1 MTNLAERASLSV
13 SYLSEVENGRKSPS
27 LQVVQ
32 RLAAALNLEP
42 AALFASGPQGG
53 RITPGERIR
62 LLRTEQDLTLAQVAN
77 KVGIGASYLSEIERG
92 RVSPAPATLNRI
104 AEALDTGVAQIL
116 GPLAGLGAR
125 LRQAREDLA
134 TVRPNWQNGRLFHRV
149 WWAKL
154 SAAKCSHRF
163 LPWITWLQPWAY
175 HLVT

>member
-42 AALFASGPQGG
+42 AALFASGPQEDY
-53 RITPGERIR
+53 PGERIR

-92 RVSPAPATLNRI
+92 R
-104 AEALDTGVAQIL
+104 
-116 GPLAGLGAR
+116 
-125 LRQAREDLA
+125 
-134 TVRPNWQNGRLFHRV
+134 
-149 WWAKL
+149 
-154 SAAKCSHRF
+154 
-163 LPWITWLQPWAY
+163 
-175 HLVT
+175 